1 MRRLR
6 ARHWL
11 AVTLAVTLIVVA
23 STTETT
29 DLESE
34 SAELSGVSPGDPPI
48 ERTADGDASGSGN
61 SFGRAVGRIGDKSF
75 TVPAAPGLTEE
86 QRVAAATA
94 DETAGGASAGEDTAA
109 GSTDDVGPAL
119 PVGPY
124 TGLPVEPGTETRSAL
139 IMKIDNHPNAR
150 PQTGLDQ
157 ADIVFDMR
165 AEVVNRFAA
174 VFQSTIP
181 NPVGPVRS
189 SRTSDFDILRG
200 FDTPIYGSSG
210 GNERVLAGL
219 RPLPIVALTNY
230 TRPEYY
236 RDRTRSAPH
245 NLYIDGNVLYDL
257 APDDLPVPE
266 PWFQYRAAGEQLS
279 SVSIPVKGPVAIDFS
294 GSSEVTHE
302 WDATVGGWLR
312 TQDGEPHLTAAGE
325 QLAPENVVI
334 MITDYTTSA
343 ADAISPEVR
352 STGVGD
358 LVVLTDGHAVLGT
371 WERQTPEAKPTLL
384 DRAGEI
390 IRLTPGRTWVLLPEP
405 DQVTLPDGREVTGG
419 TATTGA
425 SNPSVSAQNRRCAA
439 VADPGNC
446 WPVTPTADVD

>member
-1 MRRLR
+1 MKRLR

-11 AVTLAVTLIVVA
+11 AVTLAVALIVVA
-23 STTETT
+23 SSTETT
-29 DLESE
+29 DLATE
-34 SAELSGVSPGDPPI
+34 ANTVFAG
-48 ERTADGDASGSGN
+48 
-61 SFGRAVGRIGDKSF
+61 GRGIARIGDKSF
-75 TVPAAPGLTEE
+75 AAPSGPSLNGQQQVAGALATTDGTDGTGDTGDAGDEQTE
-86 QRVAAATA
+86 AN
-94 DETAGGASAGEDTAA
+94 AGAE
-109 GSTDDVGPAL
+109 PAK
-119 PVGPY
+119 PVGPVGPF

-139 IMKIDNHPNAR
+139 IMKIDNHPRAR

-210 GNERVLAGL
+210 GNDLVLAGL

-230 TRPEYY
+230 TRPEYF

-245 NLYIDGNVLYDL
+245 NLYIDANVLYDL
-257 APDDLPVPE
+257 APDDLPTPE
-266 PWFQYRAAGEQLS
+266 PWFQYRTVEEELPASAFA
-279 SVSIPVKGPVAIDFS
+279 VVGPVAIDFT
-294 GSSEVTHE
+294 GSSAVTHE
-302 WDATVGGWLR
+302 WDPDIGGWLR
-312 TQDGEPHLTAAGE
+312 TQDGEPHLTAAGD

-334 MITDYTTSA
+334 MVTDYSTSA

-352 STGVGD
+352 STGGGD
-358 LVVLTDGHAVLGT
+358 LVVLTEGHAILGT
-371 WERQTPEAKPTLL
+371 WERQNPEDKPIML
-384 DRAGEI
+384 DRSGQP

-405 DQVTLPDGREVTGG
+405 DQVTMADGSFADAR
-419 TATTGA
+419 TATTTA
-425 SNPSVSAQNRRCAA
+425 SESVVSAQNGRCAA
-439 VADPGNC
+439 SGDPGNC
-446 WPVTPTADVD
+446 WPWSASTDLD